1 MKNKAFDISLQECL
15 DMRCESNK
23 IVLNVQTPSDKLCC
37 PECGSHNVVRN
48 GFTARRFVSVPIGC
62 SKTFVEMKI
71 QRVKCSDCGC
81 IKNEDVDFAKGKRRH
96 TAAFANMVIDLSR
109 FATIQDI
116 AWFLDVS
123 WDMVRNIQMEF
134 LQKEYGSP
142 DLSNLRYISIDEFAT
157 HKGQVYKTI
166 VVDLE
171 TGRIVFV
178 GDGNGKA
185 SLEEFWNKLGDRK
198 NDIKAVC
205 TDLSS
210 AYTGAVTANLPNAS
224 LVVDHFHVV
233 KLMNERMDQLRRQLW
248 HAEKDVNKRKVIKG
262 TRWIL
267 LRNGNDIFDA
277 KYKTRLDNV
286 LNLNEPLM
294 IAYYLKEDLR
304 EIWNQTNKDDAELVL
319 NEWVRQAMDS
329 KIQPLVK
336 MASTL
341 HAYKPYI
348 LAWYDYLISNGPTE
362 GINNKI
368 KVLKRQM
375 YGFRNDEF
383 FTLKLYALH
392 DKRLRI

>member
-1 MKNKAFDISLQECL
+1 M
-15 DMRCESNK
+15 
-23 IVLNVQTPSDKLCC
+23 
-37 PECGSHNVVRN
+37 
-48 GFTARRFVSVPIGC
+48 
-62 SKTFVEMKI
+62 
-71 QRVKCSDCGC
+71 
-81 IKNEDVDFAKGKRRH
+81 
-96 TAAFANMVIDLSR
+96 
-109 FATIQDI
+109 
-116 AWFLDVS
+116 
-123 WDMVRNIQMEF
+123 
-134 LQKEYGSP
+134 
-142 DLSNLRYISIDEFAT
+142 
-157 HKGQVYKTI
+157 
-166 VVDLE
+166 
-171 TGRIVFV
+171 
-178 GDGNGKA
+178 
-185 SLEEFWNKLGDRK
+185 
-198 NDIKAVC
+198 
-205 TDLSS
+205 SS

-233 KLMNERMDQLRRQLW
+233 KLMNERIDQLRCQLW

-277 KYKTRLDNV
+277 KHKTRLDNV

-304 EIWNQTNKDDAELVL
+304 EIWNQTNKADAELVL

-341 HAYKPYI
+341 RAHKPYI
-348 LAWYDYLISNGPTE
+348 LAWYDYPISNGPTE

-383 FTLKLYALH
+383 LTLKLYALH

>member
-1 MKNKAFDISLQECL
+1 M
-15 DMRCESNK
+15 
-23 IVLNVQTPSDKLCC
+23 
-37 PECGSHNVVRN
+37 
-48 GFTARRFVSVPIGC
+48 VP
-62 SKTFVEMKI
+62 
-71 QRVKCSDCGC
+71 GC
-81 IKNEDVDFAKGKRRH
+81 ILGHGAEH
-96 TAAFANMVIDLSR
+96 TDGVPA
-109 FATIQDI
+109 
-116 AWFLDVS
+116 
-123 WDMVRNIQMEF
+123 
-134 LQKEYGSP
+134 KEYGSP

-185 SLEEFWNKLGDRK
+185 SLEEFGNKLGDRK

-233 KLMNERMDQLRRQLW
+233 KLMNERIDQLRRQLW

-329 KIQPLVK
+329 KYSHWSKWLLPC
-336 MASTL
+336 
-341 HAYKPYI
+341 
-348 LAWYDYLISNGPTE
+348 GPTSHIYLH
-362 GINNKI
+362 GMTTRYQMALL
-368 KVLKRQM
+368 KV
-375 YGFRNDEF
+375 
-383 FTLKLYALH
+383 
-392 DKRLRI
+392 